1 MAQPVAIVAANG
13 DSGPFGA
20 PSCGHGVQIHRLWRR
35 GGELL
40 LAELA
45 KVQDLCTES
54 LNLVS
59 GPRRIYYDS
68 G

>member
-1 MAQPVAIVAANG
+1 MWTWHPN
-13 DSGPFGA
+13 
-20 PSCGHGVQIHRLWRR
+20 LWR